1 MLLAHKASIH
11 YLVRHVCILHIF
23 SENVRRGDP
32 MINVEESP
40 TLIADPKQRGI
51 LIVEDDW
58 GPREAMRYLLKSR
71 SYANVHFAQN
81 GQEAL
86 DKLSALGSAVYL
98 ILLDIRMPV
107 MDGMTFLRRFAG
119 DCRHPVG
126 VIAATGFPSPDG
138 KREFL
143 EIDSKNVI
151 PLDYISKPFELSDM
165 LESVFRSLDRI
176 HTQREAVASA

>member
-1 MLLAHKASIH
+1 MTT
-11 YLVRHVCILHIF
+11 V
-23 SENVRRGDP
+23 DP
-32 MINVEESP
+32 SP
-40 TLIADPKQRGI
+40 TLITDPKQRGI

-86 DKLSALGSAVYL
+86 EKLNTLGSVVYL

-107 MDGMTFLRRFAG
+107 MDGMTFIRRFAG
-119 DCRHPVG
+119 ACRHPVG
-126 VIAATGFPSPDG
+126 VIAATGFPTPDG

-143 EIDSKNVI
+143 ELDSQNVI
-151 PLDYISKPFELSDM
+151 PLDYVSKPFELSEM
-165 LESVFRSLDRI
+165 LDSVFRSLDRI
-176 HTQREAVASA
+176 HTQREALAAS